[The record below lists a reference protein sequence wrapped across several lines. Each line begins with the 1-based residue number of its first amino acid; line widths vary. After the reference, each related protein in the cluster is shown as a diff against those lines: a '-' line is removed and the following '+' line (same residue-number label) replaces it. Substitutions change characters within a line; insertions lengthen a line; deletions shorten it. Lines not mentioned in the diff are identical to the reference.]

1 MPLILA
7 AVLATAGL
15 PVRSVAIPP
24 AAISKPVRI
33 ECPVGQL
40 TQVVFPER
48 LMLLKASAGAA
59 DALGVAA
66 QQSSPL
72 GVVSIR
78 PTKVS
83 TGTLELR
90 GPSLVL
96 VIAVQGVE
104 KGGPSEIRL
113 TLAPPAPP
121 APPAASPKPSPIPSP
136 TADAALLSLPTPAP
150 TAAPP
155 TLPIGRTIPELVP
168 SSQIGGV
175 AAPQRSAA
183 PLALSATPAPP
194 VVGFDAEAFKAAKA
208 VGIGRRE
215 GLPGE
220 PEMVLETAF
229 TGARSVW
236 LSFSLRGAAKA
247 RVASVAWEGGEI
259 GEYTQEPAGKDLRI
273 LVQLPK
279 RKVSRTTRVTVKIES
294 GGTYRFAL
302 NTGTFTDFLKGL
314 FR

>member
-7 AVLATAGL
+7 AAIAAVGL

-24 AAISKPVRI
+24 AAVSKPVRI

-59 DALGVAA
+59 EALGVAA

-72 GVVSIR
+72 GVVAIR
-78 PTKVS
+78 PVKVS

-104 KGGPSEIRL
+104 RGGPSEIRL
-113 TLAPPAPP
+113 TV
-121 APPAASPKPSPIPSP
+121 APPAAQAALTRPSAPTELAEADPSPVPSP
-136 TADAALLSLPTPAP
+136 TPLPTSVSQ
-150 TAAPP
+150 
-155 TLPIGRTIPELVP
+155 TLPIARTITELLPP
-168 SSQIGGV
+168 SQRSGGS
-175 AAPQRSAA
+175 APQRSAA
-183 PLALSATPAPP
+183 PLELSGMPAPP
-194 VVGFDAEAFKAAKA
+194 VVGFDAEAFRAATA
-208 VGIGRRE
+208 VRIGRRE

-220 PEMVLETAF
+220 PEMVLDTAF

-236 LSFSLRGAAKA
+236 LSFSMRGAAKA
-247 RVASVAWEGGEI
+247 RVASVTWEGGEI

-273 LVQLPK
+273 LVQLP
-279 RKVSRTTRVTVKIES
+279 RHKVSRTTRVTVKIES